1 MEESFKKSFYKIPP
15 LKFKL
20 DSLLIYN
27 PTFLPKKLK
36 PYEEDFQDAKL
47 LYYYPCFRDNLN
59 KRRNYVGLCEG
70 TVKFIESMNYQKN
83 QNYF

>member
-1 MEESFKKSFYKIPP
+1 LNA

-27 PTFLPKKLK
+27 PTFLPKKKK
-36 PYEEDFQDAKL
+36 PFDEDFQDAKL
-47 LYYYPCFRDNLN
+47 LYYYPCSKDDQN

-70 TVKFIESMNYQKN
+70 TIQFIEIMNYNKN
-83 QNYF
+83 KNHF